1 MAVPANT
8 TKTTDEVGLR
18 EDLSGIIHRLLP
30 NDTPL
35 QSHIAGTRSA
45 TQPIFDWLKHGLDP
59 GDPDN
64 AHAEGDDTA
73 ADAHDPHERL
83 INYCEIVKKGI
94 TISGTA
100 MKSVHAD
107 TKMPKSYEFLRKM
120 NAIKL
125 DFEASLMANRV
136 KFAGDGTTA
145 NPRRTGSLI
154 TFVSENTQGGIGS
167 TESDGKG
174 SRARVDAPSNARV
187 LFTETQVQ
195 TAMQQIWNKGA
206 TAQTLLA
213 PPDLISVA
221 AYFNGALERR
231 DKASESK
238 VSAVIRVYETNFG
251 MVKLMASRQIR
262 QTDVFIF
269 APKQVAIANLR
280 PLKMKQKEKTG
291 DADKYQLVMECGLEV
306 GNEGGIALISD
317 LKAK

>member
-35 QSHIAGTRSA
+35 QSQIAGTRSA
-45 TQPIFDWLKHGLDP
+45 MQPNFEWLKHGLDP
-59 GDPDN
+59 GNPDN
-64 AHAEGDDTA
+64 AHLEGDDTA
-73 ADAHDPHERL
+73 ANAHEPHERL
-83 INYCEIVKKGI
+83 NNYCEITKQGV

-107 TKMPKSYEFLRKM
+107 GKMPKGYEFLRKM
-120 NAIKL
+120 NAMKL
-125 DFEASLMANRV
+125 DREASLMANRV
-136 KFAGDGTTA
+136 KFAGSGTQ
-145 NPRRTGSLI
+145 PRRTGSLI
-154 TFVSENTQGGIGS
+154 TYVSENTQGGIGS
-167 TESDGKG
+167 TESDGLG
-174 SRARVDAPSNARV
+174 SRARSDAPVNARV

-206 TAQTLLA
+206 KAETLLA

-269 APKQVAIANLR
+269 APKQVAIAELR
-280 PLKMKQKEKTG
+280 PMKMTPLAKTG
-291 DADKYQLVMECGLEV
+291 DADKYELVMEGGLEV
-306 GNEGGIALISD
+306 GNQGGIALISD